1 MHLKFSLL
9 TCGCCKHPEWSA
21 IRTSSFSLKE
31 FPAHLGLIEHPK
43 HGLIL
48 FDTGYAP
55 RIQQATDDWTLRVY
69 NRILA
74 PIIPTDEDLP
84 SQLLKRG
91 YKTEDVKY
99 IIISHFHPDH
109 IAGLKDFPSA
119 NFICA
124 REAWGKLHKL
134 KGWKAFRHCHISSLL
149 PADMETRLRFIED
162 APRCALHEKLPGFHD
177 GYDLFGDST
186 LIGIPLPGHAIGQY
200 GLYLQNNGKNDI
212 FLIADSCWR
221 SKSYRNFILP
231 PSIVMALLHDPAE
244 YKQTLLKLHRLSLT
258 RSDIRLIPSHCNEIT
273 RELEGS
279 Q

>member
-1 MHLKFSLL
+1 MQLKFCLL

-21 IRTSSFSLKE
+21 LRTKSFSPKE
-31 FPAHLGLIEHPK
+31 FPAHLGLIEHPI

-55 RIQQATDDWTLRVY
+55 RIQREKDDRALRIY
-69 NRILA
+69 NRVLPSILRA
-74 PIIPTDEDLP
+74 DEYLP

-91 YKTEDVKY
+91 HKTEDVKH

-124 REAWGKLHKL
+124 REAWEKLHKL
-134 KGWKAFRHCHISSLL
+134 QGWKAFRQGYISSLL
-149 PADMETRLRFIED
+149 PADMVSRLRFIED
-162 APRCALHEKLPGFHD
+162 SPRYTLHEKLPGFNEGHD
-177 GYDLFGDST
+177 IFGDGT
-186 LIGIPLPGHAIGQY
+186 LIGVSLPGHAVGQY
-200 GLYLQNNGKNDI
+200 GLYLQNNDI
-212 FLIADSCWR
+212 MLIADSCWR
-221 SKSYRNFILP
+221 SESYRKFILP

-273 RELEGS
+273 QEIAGHR
-279 Q
+279 